1 MSERVAKM
9 AFDGVQKFVN
19 AAMPEGAK
27 DKLQG
32 RYLTLARKLPAMLQV
47 NGLGQTVAFLY
58 SKGGGAQF
66 NGAEGQ
72 LLRLLDEIT
81 RLDDR
86 PPGPADPM
94 QRIVN
99 MTPTAYRVAT
109 QKAMVGALWI
119 KRVTEG
125 LIKVDEVEQ

>member
-1 MSERVAKM
+1 MSERVAKT
-9 AFDGVQKFVN
+9 AFAGVQSFT
-19 AAMPEGAK
+19 K
-27 DKLQG
+27 DFGLTDADKKLQG

-58 SKGGGAQF
+58 SKGSGTQYV
-66 NGAEGQ
+66 GAEGRI
-72 LLRLLDEIT
+72 LRLLDELT

-86 PPGPADPM
+86 TPGPADPL

-119 KRVTEG
+119 KRVAEG
-125 LIKVDEVEQ
+125 MIDVDGVDE